1 MIISKDQMQRI
12 VEEMEKTIH
21 HHINIMDESGHIIAS
36 TDPSRIGMLHSA
48 AAVLLEQ
55 GLDQLEVTEADEKSY
70 EGSRRGVNL
79 PIVIHG
85 KIAGVVGISGEP
97 DKVREFG
104 SIIKRMTE
112 ILISEALLKDQSL
125 LYDNA
130 KNTFLYSW
138 LFENLPDPE
147 AQKQLELSGQLLGI
161 DTGLPRTA
169 VVMRPVVPAGTQD
182 ALETQQLL
190 TILDRTVTLSAPASH
205 GHVTLTM
212 GTELLLLFNGCDRKR
227 AAGLCRAAAASF
239 QSRTQH
245 PLAVGIGTCGTGR
258 EELQRSCREAERA
271 CFLSLNT
278 MGHEI
283 KYFTES
289 DVSLL
294 LQQLPAHSC
303 QEYLSHLFPGCQ
315 EDELRQWMLL
325 LRVFFDCSGSITQA
339 AGQLFIHKNTLQ
351 YRLNKLRLLTGCDP
365 RNSKEAFSLYAALT
379 IYESI
384 GCHNKN

>member
-12 VEEMEKTIH
+12 VEEMENTIH

-36 TDPSRIGMLHSA
+36 TDPARIGMLHSA
-48 AAVLLEQ
+48 AAVLLQQ
-55 GLDQLEVTEADEKSY
+55 GLDQLAVTEADEETY
-70 EGSRRGVNL
+70 EGSRRGINL

-85 KIAGVVGISGEP
+85 KVAGVVGISGEP
-97 DKVREFG
+97 DEVRDFG
-104 SIIKRMTE
+104 AIIKRMTE
-112 ILISEALLKDQSL
+112 ILISEAVLKDQSL

-130 KNTFLYSW
+130 KHTFLYSW
-138 LFENLPDPE
+138 LFENISDPE
-147 AQKQLELSGQLLGI
+147 ARKQLELSGQLLGI
-161 DTGLPRTA
+161 DTGLARIA

-190 TILDRTVTLSAPASH
+190 TVLNRTVTLSAPASH

-212 GTELLLLFNGCDRKR
+212 GTELLLLFSGSDIRR
-227 AAGLCRAAAASF
+227 AAELCRDAAASF
-239 QSRTQH
+239 LFRTH
-245 PLAVGIGTCGTGR
+245 LPLAVGIGTCGTGR
-258 EELQRSCREAERA
+258 EELRKSYREAERA
-271 CFLSLNT
+271 CFLSMNT
-278 MGHEI
+278 KGNEI

-294 LQQLPAHSC
+294 LQQLPPESSR
-303 QEYLSHLFPGCQ
+303 EYLTHLFPGCG
-315 EDELRQWMLL
+315 DEELHQWMLL
-325 LRVFFDCSGSITQA
+325 LRVFFDCGGSITQA
-339 AGQLFIHKNTLQ
+339 SEQLFIHKNTLQ

-384 GCHNKN
+384 GCHTNN

>member
-12 VEEMEKTIH
+12 VEEMENTIH

-36 TDPSRIGMLHSA
+36 TDPARIGMLHSA

-55 GLDQLEVTEADEKSY
+55 GMDQLAVTKADEAAY
-70 EGSRRGVNL
+70 EGSRQGINL

-85 KIAGVVGISGEP
+85 KVAGVVGISGEP
-97 DKVREFG
+97 DEVRDFG
-104 SIIKRMTE
+104 AIIKRMTE

-138 LFENLPDPE
+138 LFENISDPE
-147 AQKQLELSGQLLGI
+147 ALKQLELSGQLLGI
-161 DTGLPRTA
+161 DTGLSRIA
-169 VVMRPVVPAGTQD
+169 VVLRPVVSAGAQD

-190 TILDRTVTLSAPASH
+190 TILDRTVTMSASAAH

-212 GTELLLLFNGCDRKR
+212 GTELLLLFRGHDTRQ
-227 AAGLCRAAAASF
+227 AAKLCREAAASF
-239 QSRTQH
+239 LSRTQL
-245 PLAVGIGTCGTGR
+245 PLAAGIGTCGTGR
-258 EELQRSCREAERA
+258 EELRKSCREAERA
-271 CFLSLNT
+271 CYLSMNT
-278 MGHEI
+278 RGNEI
-283 KYFTES
+283 KFFTES

-294 LQQLPAHSC
+294 LLQLPAQSC
-303 QEYLSHLFPGCQ
+303 QEYLSHLFPGCG
-315 EDELRQWMLL
+315 EEELHQWMLL
-325 LRVFFDCSGSITQA
+325 LRVFFDCCGSITRA
-339 AGQLFIHKNTLQ
+339 SEQLFIHKNTLQ
-351 YRLNKLRLLTGCDP
+351 YRLNKLRQLTGCDP

-384 GCHNKN
+384 GCYTNN